1 MSTYFKLALVGVLAL
16 AASGA
21 PRAAGS
27 TATSGSNPTF
37 KHIGKLA
44 FGPEG
49 VLFAADGQ
57 EVSITAL
64 QLARSMSGGAPGTKD
79 IPAIDQKIAAL
90 VGVDA

>member
-1 MSTYFKLALVGVLAL
+1 MSTYVKLALVAVLTV

-21 PRAAGS
+21 PSAAGT
-27 TATSGSNPTF
+27 TATSGSTPIF

-64 QLARSMSGGAPGTKD
+64 QLGKQMAGGAVVRDRPDLPLKFIGEFLAEL
-79 IPAIDQKIAAL
+79 P
-90 VGVDA
+90 